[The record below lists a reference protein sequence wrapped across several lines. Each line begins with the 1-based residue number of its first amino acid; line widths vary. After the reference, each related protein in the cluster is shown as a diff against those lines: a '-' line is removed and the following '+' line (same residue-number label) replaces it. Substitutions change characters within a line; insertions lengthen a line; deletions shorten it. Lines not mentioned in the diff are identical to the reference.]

1 MAKHQTSNNLGLTIF
16 SILLP
21 ILIFPS
27 CSSSSNLI
35 EQDLNSLNL
44 DVELADGNSSYHT
57 ITLSGFTL
65 ENPNQYDE
73 ALLNLENHYPE
84 DVTDIVQNSDQI
96 IATIKNNPISYNRVL
111 WSLGSEHFK
120 KHSTDYENPKPTG
133 TDRDEMPELIGGLN
147 ALMSEVHYPDRLN
160 GKEGRVMVE
169 FVVSRFGEVKDP
181 AVTRSLHFAADHE
194 AIRAVKKMKFKP
206 GILDGVPVEVKYTIP
221 VFFRAP

>member
-16 SILLP
+16 SVLLS
-21 ILIFPS
+21 ILIFSS
-27 CSSSSNLI
+27 CSSSNNVA
-35 EQDLNSLNL
+35 EQDLSSLNL
-44 DVELADGNSSYHT
+44 DLEMADESRSYYT

-73 ALLNLENHYPE
+73 ALRKLEDHYPE
-84 DVTDIVQNSDQI
+84 DVTKIEQNSDQI
-96 IATIKNNPISYNRVL
+96 TATIKHDPISYNRVL

-169 FVVSRFGEVKDP
+169 FVVSRFGDVHDP
-181 AVTRSLHFAADHE
+181 VVTHSLHFAADYE
-194 AIRAVKKMKFKP
+194 AIRAVKKMEFKP
-206 GILDGVPVEVKYTIP
+206 AVIDGVPVQVKYTVP
-221 VFFRAP
+221 VFFRNR